1 MSYSTLYTTVL
12 SCTPLL
18 NSHSA
23 MAQQEQDLASVAA
36 AREILKESLDKSWD
50 LDFAIRETG
59 SRLDQSEQRLASLRS
74 AIGNV
79 ASKCALYDVRG
90 HVDRA
95 LGPAAAVLRIFDVV
109 HELETSLIS
118 ADPSSD
124 LRSYLINVQR
134 MEEAVKLLRD
144 SCKLVTL
151 WLEDAVQFL
160 QDKGIEGDLYFL
172 KFKKSLMIL
181 QQLQEVEENFGLNGG
196 LLMDAFKQLENEFRR
211 LVTDN
216 SFPPP
221 RPDELEVSP
230 IPPPLSFPDSDIEKM
245 QTIMERLTASNRLDR
260 CLSIY
265 IEVRTSIVTTALQA
279 LDLSYLELSLSEF
292 DSVQNLEGC
301 IDQWVK
307 HLQFAVKYLFEMEY
321 RLCHEVF
328 QKAGSDV
335 CMECFAKIVLR
346 SGFQNFIKFANSIT
360 RSKKEAIKLLKLLD
374 IFAALDELRLNF
386 NRLFSGKS
394 CFDIQTQTRDLIKG
408 VVDGACELFW
418 ELSIQVES
426 QRSYNPPSDGSVPR
440 LVRFVIDYCN
450 ILVEDEYKSIL
461 LEVLEIHCSWNNL
474 EFEQG
479 LLSGQV
485 QRILEALELNLQT
498 WAKAFEDT
506 NLSHFFRMNNYWYFC
521 KNVEGT
527 KLGDLM
533 GHDWLRAYED
543 DMEYYAATY
552 VSESWGKL
560 PALISEEDLVLFPGG
575 RAINHNLV
583 QKRIEEFCNAFED
596 MYKQQS
602 YWVLSDRGLRL
613 RTCQLIM
620 QSVFPS
626 YKSYIQKY
634 MPLIEYEEDT
644 SKYVKYTPAIL
655 ENMINSLFQSKVGK
669 YGSTKCTHLATKIKN
684 AVTTHLP
691 STPAAA

>member
-1 MSYSTLYTTVL
+1 
-12 SCTPLL
+12 
-18 NSHSA
+18 

-36 AREILKESLDKSWD
+36 ARQILKESLEKSWD

-181 QQLQEVEENFGLNGG
+181 QQLQEVEENFGLDGG
-196 LLMDAFKQLENEFRR
+196 LLMDAFNQLENEFRR

-321 RLCHEVF
+321 RLCYEVF

-426 QRSYNPPSDGSVPR
+426 QRSSNPPSDGSVPR
-440 LVRFVIDYCN
+440 L
-450 ILVEDEYKSIL
+450 
-461 LEVLEIHCSWNNL
+461 
-474 EFEQG
+474 G

-498 WAKAFEDT
+498 WAKAYEDT

-655 ENMINSLFQSKVGK
+655 ESMINSLFQPKVGK
-669 YGSTKCTHLATKIKN
+669 YGSTKCTHLATRIKN